1 MSAADTMQPTVPL
14 SPSARFFWN
23 HAPWATL
30 LNQDPAEART
40 ECANDL
46 ANAEAA
52 YLDAESLAGFKFRVR
67 ANRKTRR
74 PPTWTMWIE
83 QADGQCVAWLDDV
96 ADNGAERCRVVRAEL
111 SIDAAETMQAA
122 LMANAA

>member
-1 MSAADTMQPTVPL
+1 MQPTASL
-14 SPSARFFWN
+14 SPAARFFWN
-23 HAPWATL
+23 HAEWATL

-40 ECANDL
+40 KGAIDL
-46 ANAEAA
+46 ADAEAA

-67 ANRKTRR
+67 ANRKTSR

-83 QADGQCVAWLDDV
+83 QADGQVVAWLDDV
-96 ADNGAERCRVVRAEL
+96 ADDGPVSCRVFRAGL

-122 LMANAA
+122 LMLEAA